1 MATMDDRHNCDQL
14 KARADRLRDRQR
26 ARGMWA
32 LDDEETWRE
41 ISETGSLN
49 IWDDPDGDAWNEVTN
64 QCNEWHEQLNNETEP
79 PKMTPQT
86 YVLTLTITTGT
97 ELDIALNALGNSD
110 LSGATLETIQIGA
123 GR

>member
-1 MATMDDRHNCDQL
+1 MN
-14 KARADRLRDRQR
+14 
-26 ARGMWA
+26 
-32 LDDEETWRE
+32 
-41 ISETGSLN
+41 
-49 IWDDPDGDAWNEVTN
+49 
-64 QCNEWHEQLNNETEP
+64 
-79 PKMTPQT
+79 PQT

>member
-1 MATMDDRHNCDQL
+1 MPTMDDRHNCDRL

-26 ARGMWA
+26 ARGMWT
-32 LDDEETWRE
+32 LDDEGTWEE
-41 ISETGSLN
+41 ISETGALN
-49 IWDDPDGDAWNEVTN
+49 LWDDADGDAWNEVTN
-64 QCNEWHEQLNNETEP
+64 QCNEWAEQLSWEPEP
-79 PKMTPQT
+79 PTMTPQT
-86 YVLTLTITTGT
+86 YVLTLTIITGT

>member
-1 MATMDDRHNCDQL
+1 MDDRHNCDRL
-14 KARADRLRDRQR
+14 KARANRLRDRQLQ
-26 ARGMWA
+26 RGMWT
-32 LDDEETWRE
+32 LDDEGTWEE
-41 ISETGSLN
+41 ISETGALN
-49 IWDDPDGDAWNEVTN
+49 LWDDPDGDAWNEVTN